1 MTHTPRHLFTVHIVL
16 LLVCSLTFSACR
28 SNPKPTIY
36 AIPHGATGMASWYGP
51 GFHGRFTAS
60 GERFDMNR
68 VSAAHK
74 TLPFGTVVRVVN
86 LNNNRT
92 LEVRIN
98 DRGPFVKNRVIDL
111 SKEAAR
117 QLDMIRAGVV
127 PVRLEVLQYGP
138 S

>member
-1 MTHTPRHLFTVHIVL
+1 
-16 LLVCSLTFSACR
+16 
-28 SNPKPTIY
+28 
-36 AIPHGATGMASWYGP
+36 
-51 GFHGRFTAS
+51 
-60 GERFDMNR
+60 MNR